1 MLLKDKVVNVA
12 IQVLPVSKERPMYDI
27 VDDAITLISKSGL
40 KYRVTPFETVV
51 EGQYSVVMELVQKVQ
66 ELCYVGGADSLL
78 CNLKI
83 QTHAV
88 NDVTIEDKIEKYE

>member
-1 MLLKDKVVNVA
+1 MLLKNKMVNVA

-27 VDDAITLISKSGL
+27 VDDAIALITNSGL

-51 EGQYSVVMELVQKVQ
+51 EGRYSVVMELVQKVQ
-66 ELCYVGGADSLL
+66 EVCYAGGAESLL
-78 CNLKI
+78 CNLKV
-83 QTHAV
+83 QTHSE